1 MVIDQAL
8 AFVEELLKYL
18 NEFKAADIV
27 AMVSDFISKIVG
39 GIMPL

>member
-1 MVIDQAL
+1 MIIDQAL

-27 AMVSDFISKIVG
+27 AMVSDFISKIG